1 MRPSNSPSPSAPPMV
16 QSNPQTSGRTV
27 QMPQPFG
34 SGIGFKP
41 QVINQSLNQ
50 SSPFG
55 YPNVAQQSHHPNYA
69 PQSTPPINQYPSSFQ
84 TPTNYLPPQNNFS
97 INPPVQHNYQNY
109 QNTPPHGHGQGH
121 PNYNFTHSQTPP
133 NVYPIL
139 ANHSVPFSYTQPNAN
154 LRRSTSGYMRK
165 VNLGKLRMFRV

>member
-41 QVINQSLNQ
+41 QVINQSSNH

-55 YPNVAQQSHHPNYA
+55 YPNVAQQSA
-69 PQSTPPINQYPSSFQ
+69 PQSTPPINQYPSYSQ
-84 TPTNYLPPQNNFS
+84 TPTSYFPPQNNFS
-97 INPPVQHNYQNY
+97 INPPVQYNYQNY

-121 PNYNFTHSQTPP
+121 PNYNFTHSQTLP

-139 ANHSVPFSYTQPNAN
+139 PNHSVPFSYTQPNAN

-165 VNLGKLRMFRV
+165 VNSGKFRMLWV